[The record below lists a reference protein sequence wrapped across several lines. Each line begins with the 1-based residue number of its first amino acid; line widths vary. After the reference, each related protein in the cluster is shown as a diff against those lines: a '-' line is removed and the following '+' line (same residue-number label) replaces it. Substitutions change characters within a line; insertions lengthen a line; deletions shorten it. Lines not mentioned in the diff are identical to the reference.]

1 MRASSS
7 IRGRSSW
14 ILSVIGGR
22 ACCLVLGLIAGTLL
36 SLACPVPT
44 PRAAT
49 TVRVGTYTNEPLVFR
64 DAKGVHQGVYID
76 ILEHVAGK
84 EGWTLTYVD
93 CAWEECLR
101 RLQRGSIDLLVAIG
115 YSPERGRRFDFSR
128 SAKSSRSSRP
138 CPH

>member
-14 ILSVIGGR
+14 VLSVIGGR
-22 ACCLVLGLIAGTLL
+22 ACRLVLGLIAGTLL

-44 PRAAT
+44 LQAAT

-64 DAKGVHQGVYID
+64 DSKGVHQGVYID

-84 EGWTLTYVD
+84 ELDRYL
-93 CAWEECLR
+93 ASM
-101 RLQRGSIDLLVAIG
+101 QRKVREGEA
-115 YSPERGRRFDFSR
+115 E
-128 SAKSSRSSRP
+128 
-138 CPH
+138 